1 MPVPETTE
9 EEAARWDDSRLS
21 WDMEGLFWDGPVP
34 EAVRNLTTVMADPN
48 TKPMSPAMLQE
59 DKKAI
64 HDIVVFLS
72 PHRGPKLQRINA
84 ASKPAA

>member
-1 MPVPETTE
+1 
-9 EEAARWDDSRLS
+9 
-21 WDMEGLFWDGPVP
+21 
-34 EAVRNLTTVMADPN
+34 MADPN

-59 DKKAI
+59 DKEAI